1 MVMKKLKTN
10 VYTTN
15 QDEQNDDEKWFL

>member
-1 MVMKKLKTN
+1 MKKLKTN